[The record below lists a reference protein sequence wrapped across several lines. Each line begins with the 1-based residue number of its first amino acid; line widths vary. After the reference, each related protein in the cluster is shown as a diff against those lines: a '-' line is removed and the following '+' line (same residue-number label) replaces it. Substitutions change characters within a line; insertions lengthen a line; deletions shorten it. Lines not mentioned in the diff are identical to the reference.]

1 MCVCVC
7 VCVCFRSVALNWWF
21 AKTENGL
28 QFSSGRFTGMINIVV
43 NNNNNNNSF
52 ISLNA
57 F

>member
-1 MCVCVC
+1 MFFFFFS
-7 VCVCFRSVALNWWF
+7 FRSVVLNWWV

-28 QFSSGRFTGMINIVV
+28 PFSSGRFTRIINIVV
-43 NNNNNNNSF
+43 NNNKNSF